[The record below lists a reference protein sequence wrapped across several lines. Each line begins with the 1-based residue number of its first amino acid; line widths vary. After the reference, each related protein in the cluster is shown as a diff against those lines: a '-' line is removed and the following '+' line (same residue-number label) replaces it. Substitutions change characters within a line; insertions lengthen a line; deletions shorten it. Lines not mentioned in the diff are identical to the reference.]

1 MTGLQLWL
9 PQGLIQQM
17 LAADELMKR
26 GWRLHTQLNAWFRQ
40 DGDLKVRPDTC
51 SISEND

>member
-1 MTGLQLWL
+1 
-9 PQGLIQQM
+9 M

-40 DGDLKVRPDTC
+40 DGDLKVCPDTR
-51 SISEND
+51 SICEED